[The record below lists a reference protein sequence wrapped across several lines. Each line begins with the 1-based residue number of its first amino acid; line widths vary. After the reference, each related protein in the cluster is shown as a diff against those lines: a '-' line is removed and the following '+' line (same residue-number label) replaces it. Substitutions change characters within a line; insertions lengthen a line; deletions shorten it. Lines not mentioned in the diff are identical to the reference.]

1 MVKDRMT
8 AVFSPYVRTMLV
20 VETNQMK
27 TTLSVYINQP
37 DLKTNVHLSSDSA
50 FSSRITLTG
59 L

>member
-1 MVKDRMT
+1 MMKDRMT
-8 AVFSPYVRTMLV
+8 AVFSLHVKIMLV

-37 DLKTNVHLSSDSA
+37 DPKTNVHLSSDSA